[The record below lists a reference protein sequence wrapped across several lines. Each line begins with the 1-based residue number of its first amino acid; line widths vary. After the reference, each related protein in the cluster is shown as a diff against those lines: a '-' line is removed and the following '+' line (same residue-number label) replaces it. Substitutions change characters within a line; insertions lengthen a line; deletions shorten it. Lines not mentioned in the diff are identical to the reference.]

1 MFQQIQEGKAIVKVP
16 IEKKISKDLEVFY
29 NPVMK
34 FNRDTTIAIL
44 EALNKKDIQ
53 IGLPL
58 SGSGIRGIRILLETK
73 NKIRA
78 IHFNDYD
85 EKAVKNIKNNLKLN
99 KLDKNKNIFIHQD
112 DANLFLLNSS
122 GFDYI
127 EIDPFGTPNPFL
139 DSACK
144 RIARKGI
151 LAVTATDTAPLAG
164 TFPKTCKRKYWADP
178 LKNEEMHEIGLR
190 ILIRKVQL
198 VAAQYDKAL
207 TPIFSFYKDHYFRIY
222 FQCEKGKQKVDKIMK
237 QHGRYKDAG
246 PLWLGQLKDNKI
258 AKIIAKKT
266 NNNQL
271 KLMCTEIDTL
281 GFFDI
286 HVLCKKHKKAIPKFE
301 VLFAK
306 LKIKAT
312 RTHFSQYGIK
322 VKIKLSE
329 GKQEVGKTSVEK
341 ELLSLIS

>member
-16 IEKKISKDLEVFY
+16 VEKKISKDLEVFY

-44 EALNKKDIQ
+44 QAINKKDIQ

-78 IHFNDYD
+78 LHFNDYD
-85 EKAVKNIKNNLKLN
+85 AKAVKNIKSNLKLN
-99 KLDKNKNIFIHQD
+99 KLDKKLNKNIFIHQD
-112 DANLFLLNSS
+112 DANLFILNSS

-139 DSACK
+139 DSSCK
-144 RIARKGI
+144 RISRKGI

-198 VAAQYDKAL
+198 VAAQYEKAL

-222 FQCEKGKQKVDKIMK
+222 FHCEKGKQKVDKIMK
-237 QHGRYKDAG
+237 QHGRYKEAG
-246 PLWLGQLKDNKI
+246 PLWLGQLKD
-258 AKIIAKKT
+258 KIIAKKILKKT

-271 KLMCTEIDTL
+271 KLMCNEIDTL
-281 GFFDI
+281 GFYDI

-301 VLFAK
+301 VLFQK
-306 LKIKAT
+306 LKNKKIPAT

-322 VKIKLSE
+322 IKE
-329 GKQEVGKTSVEK
+329 NNEK
-341 ELLSLIS
+341 ELLSIL